1 MKLSYNKNLLLV
13 GEWLQQYIDNGYL
26 EWVNGG
32 IIEDV
37 PLNQV
42 DNSLLK
48 NDGRADESIDDKD
61 SQEFKAK
68 LDSDFKNPKI
78 GWRNGTLAAVFLIE
92 EEGAN
97 HRILS
102 NQGFGHKVGKA
113 IDLGVETVPGVLVRF
128 TSKASEDDRLEIKQE
143 LQDCENNPDNHP
155 SSNPVKEQDRISSLK
170 RYQKIYGLK
179 ELKGKTEGLS
189 EDEYLKGQLVKMG
202 VTESQTQINLIDKV
216 TGTYSNISR
225 PLTSK
230 KTVATFITEQYKSP
244 KQFSDYE
251 GDITI
256 PDDWEGFKKKESTTP
271 IQVFSDVDTKVK
283 IIHIPHDTRGR
294 DLGYALDYMDD
305 KIESGEDYSMG
316 FILTVE
322 KLCKDLSTF
331 DEKRKELYNYTKKQC
346 KVFNNYWGQERAFI
360 LGITANRENEKDK
373 QIGLLTP
380 LEYESRFNK

>member
-1 MKLSYNKNLLLV
+1 MKINYNKNLLLV
-13 GEWLQQYIDNGYL
+13 GDWIQPYIDDGIL
-26 EWVNGG
+26 EWVNDGE
-32 IIEDV
+32 IEDIS
-37 PLNQV
+37 LSEV
-42 DNSLLK
+42 DNSLLQ

-78 GWRNGTLAAVFLIE
+78 GWRSGTLAAVFLVE
-92 EEGAN
+92 EDEN

-113 IDLGVETVPGVLVRF
+113 IELGAETVPGVLVRF
-128 TSKASEDDRLEIKQE
+128 TSNVGEDERLEVKQE

-155 SSNPVKEQDRISSLK
+155 GSNPVKEQDRISSLK

-179 ELKGKTEGLS
+179 ELKGKTNGVS
-189 EDEYLKGQLVKMG
+189 QDDYLKSKLVKMG
-202 VTESQTQINLIDKV
+202 VTDSQTQINLIDKV

-230 KTVATFITEQYKSP
+230 QTVSTFIKEKYKSP

-251 GDITI
+251 GNVII
-256 PDDWEGFKKKESTTP
+256 PTDWEGFKKKESTTA
-271 IQVFSDVDTKVK
+271 IQVFTDVDTKVK
-283 IIHIPHDTRGR
+283 VIHIPHDARGR

-305 KIESGEDYSMG
+305 KIQSGEDYSMG

-331 DEKRKELYNYTKKQC
+331 DEKRKELYNYAKKQC
-346 KVFNNYWGQERAFI
+346 KVFNHYWNQERAFI
-360 LGITANRENEKDK
+360 LGITANREDEKDK
-373 QIGLLTP
+373 EIGLLTP
-380 LEYESRFNK
+380 SEYESRFNK